1 VLSYCFNTLMG
12 LSRRFKNTRDLVA
25 MMVDEVGYPALFI
38 DRSFLLKKMMHNF
51 QKQGPK
57 SNTVIW
63 PESRSFNIQLLR
75 RS

>member
-38 DRSFLLKKMMHNF
+38 
-51 QKQGPK
+51 G
-57 SNTVIW
+57 
-63 PESRSFNIQLLR
+63 R
-75 RS
+75 R